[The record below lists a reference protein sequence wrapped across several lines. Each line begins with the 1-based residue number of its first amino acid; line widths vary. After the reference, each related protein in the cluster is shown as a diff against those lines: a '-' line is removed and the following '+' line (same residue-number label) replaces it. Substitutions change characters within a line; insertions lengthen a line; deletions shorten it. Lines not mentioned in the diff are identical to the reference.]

1 MLFRRRLHA
10 TNDEL
15 NAYLGGALGESVR
28 ERIRGHVHAC
38 AICQEAL
45 EGLRAVQVSL
55 RGLQAKA
62 PRSFA
67 LREAA
72 VRPALARP
80 AGGLAR
86 ATPLLSG
93 VTALALIAFFA
104 VVSFDMSG
112 GGFNASKSARSGVP
126 QSPLDAAGDESMY
139 EPAPGASDTAS
150 LGEIERTTDE
160 GQRLTVT
167 ASGAAFNDTGA
178 PQAATPEPVVSAPA
192 GEDGDDTVKL
202 RIAEGALAA
211 LALASGASA
220 LVLVRR
226 RRI

>member
-15 NAYLGGALGESVR
+15 NAYLDGALGESVR

-104 VVSFDMSG
+104 VVSVDMAGDG
-112 GGFNASKSARSGVP
+112 GGSQTASGA
-126 QSPLDAAGDESMY
+126 L
-139 EPAPGASDTAS
+139 PGALRSAATGDDAYQAVPGAADTAS
-150 LGEIERTTDE
+150 LGEIERTTEE

-167 ASGAAFNDTGA
+167 ASGAAFNGTGA
-178 PQAATPEPVVSAPA
+178 PPSATPEPEVGTSTD
-192 GEDGDDTVKL
+192 EDGDDDMKL

-211 LALASGASA
+211 LALVSGGSA

-226 RRI
+226 RRA

>member
-1 MLFRRRLHA
+1 VLFRRRLHA

-15 NAYLGGALGESVR
+15 NAYLDGALGESVL

-72 VRPALARP
+72 VRPALALP

-112 GGFNASKSARSGVP
+112 GDFGSTNSKKTSSRYGEFSAASVDNAS
-126 QSPLDAAGDESMY
+126 

-150 LGEIERTTDE
+150 LGEAERATDNT
-160 GQRLTVT
+160 QRLTVT
-167 ASGAAFNDTGA
+167 ASGAAFNGTGA
-178 PQAATPEPVVSAPA
+178 PPSATPEPEVGTSTD
-192 GEDGDDTVKL
+192 EDGDDDMKL

-211 LALASGASA
+211 LALVSGGSA